1 MSAEMAE
8 TLTFSSWVGFNLLT
22 LFFWIRGV
30 LKVSRSDLL
39 IAVLLLI
46 ISCYALMAVTTS
58 CEVFNS
64 IGINFL
70 VFGIVSHWLGRRVDD
85 EKTAIKK
92 NSLRAIGTAC
102 FVLGIL
108 LQLHA

>member
-1 MSAEMAE
+1 
-8 TLTFSSWVGFNLLT
+8 
-22 LFFWIRGV
+22 
-30 LKVSRSDLL
+30 
-39 IAVLLLI
+39 
-46 ISCYALMAVTTS
+46 
-58 CEVFNS
+58 
-64 IGINFL
+64 
-70 VFGIVSHWLGRRVDD
+70 LGRRVDD